1 MDRPRA
7 SLASGISL
15 IKFTIHQPQPFLGW
29 DALSFAGYIGHGRTA
44 YGRRKVPSHAPILR
58 PLGPGLKALRSRPRG
73 AAIIAAMGYQITSK
87 VLVGMGRAEA
97 ATERMTDEVWA
108 EILQR
113 TDIVRLADER
123 ELDWPELAL
132 GRREQAEIPQPLAN
146 TLADALED
154 MYVSQDIRD
163 YVWDGGSL
171 DQFTA
176 RRVIDILRAGGVTLA
191 RIASPLAGDDAPP
204 MP

>member
-1 MDRPRA
+1 M
-7 SLASGISL
+7 
-15 IKFTIHQPQPFLGW
+15 
-29 DALSFAGYIGHGRTA
+29 
-44 YGRRKVPSHAPILR
+44 
-58 PLGPGLKALRSRPRG
+58 
-73 AAIIAAMGYQITSK
+73 IAAMGYQITSK

-113 TDIVRLADER
+113 TDIVRLASER

-132 GRREQAEIPQPLAN
+132 GRREQAEIPQLLAN

-154 MYVSQDIRD
+154 MYVRQDIREYD
-163 YVWDGGSL
+163 EDAGSL

-191 RIASPLAGDDAPP
+191 RIASP

>member
-1 MDRPRA
+1 
-7 SLASGISL
+7 
-15 IKFTIHQPQPFLGW
+15 
-29 DALSFAGYIGHGRTA
+29 
-44 YGRRKVPSHAPILR
+44 
-58 PLGPGLKALRSRPRG
+58 
-73 AAIIAAMGYQITSK
+73 MGYQITSK
-87 VLVGMGRAEA
+87 VLVGLGRAEA

-113 TDIVRLADER
+113 TDIVRLASER

-154 MYVSQDIRD
+154 MYVRQDIREYD
-163 YVWDGGSL
+163 EDAGSL

-191 RIASPLAGDDAPP
+191 QIASPLAGDDAPS

>member
-1 MDRPRA
+1 
-7 SLASGISL
+7 
-15 IKFTIHQPQPFLGW
+15 
-29 DALSFAGYIGHGRTA
+29 
-44 YGRRKVPSHAPILR
+44 
-58 PLGPGLKALRSRPRG
+58 
-73 AAIIAAMGYQITSK
+73 MGYQITSK

-113 TDIVRLADER
+113 TDIVRLASER
-123 ELDWPELAL
+123 GLVWPQLAAL
-132 GRREQAEIPQPLAN
+132 GRREQAEISQPLAN
-146 TLADALED
+146 ILADALED

-171 DQFTA
+171 DQYTA

-191 RIASPLAGDDAPP
+191 RIASPLAADDAPP